1 MRTYLLIFFLGCYQ
15 MMNAQTTSALPLPID
30 MHYVYLNT
38 YGQHCNYG
46 VNLVET
52 DLGSNGLPG
61 VTYYTEQ
68 AVPLMYCP
76 NEIVCEATTNVYS
89 DLSQVGNK
97 WYRNDYLWFDWDNQV
112 GDACQLEYLD
122 NIIDCIIVNIDTITF
137 ADGIPR
143 RQYHIVDGLSGME
156 LPIMGS
162 FVPFTFIEGIGTNN
176 MGLEYQTIETM
187 QYLACVYDKNGLQLI
202 QNDLTSQFSTGCC
215 TANSVDEFANST
227 FSIFPSPAIDQTS
240 LQFESAHIPQDI
252 QIFNATGQLMHT
264 EKVLGRIQM
273 QVNVSEYAK
282 GIYTVRARF
291 ENGEE
296 VSEKL
301 VVE

>member
-1 MRTYLLIFFLGCYQ
+1 MKRFLLLFVLALPILAK
-15 MMNAQTTSALPLPID
+15 AQTTALPLPID

-38 YGQHCNYG
+38 FGQHCNYG
-46 VNLVET
+46 VDLVET
-52 DLGSNGLPG
+52 DLGPNGLPG
-61 VTYYTEQ
+61 VTYYTEE
-68 AVPLMYCP
+68 AVPLMYCS
-76 NEIVCEATTNVYS
+76 NEIMCIPTTNYNSV
-89 DLSQVGNK
+89 LSQVGNK

-112 GDACQLEYLD
+112 GDACQLEYL
-122 NIIDCIIVNIDTITF
+122 NNLYDCIIVNIDTITY

-143 RQYHIVDGLSGME
+143 RQYHIVEATSGSE
-156 LPIMGS
+156 LIIDGS

-176 MGLEYQTIETM
+176 MGLEYQTIETN

-202 QNDLTSQFSTGCC
+202 QNDLTSHFATGCC
-215 TANSVDEFANST
+215 TANSIDEFTNNI
-227 FSIFPSPAIDQTS
+227 FSIFPSPATDQSS
-240 LQFESAHIPQDI
+240 LQFEAAHIPQSI

-264 EKVLGRIQM
+264 ENVLGRLQM

-282 GIYTVRARF
+282 GIYTVRGRF

-296 VSEKL
+296 VSERL